1 VRPAYHEYLELFEY
15 FGRQGLPRL
24 GREEFERL
32 DAEFVALAARL
43 DGLSSEERARLAD
56 LKAVLLRDKP

>member
-1 VRPAYHEYLELFEY
+1 MKGYVEYLELFEY

-24 GREEFERL
+24 TREQFTRL
-32 DAEFVALAARL
+32 DAEFAELVARIKT
-43 DGLSSEERARLAD
+43 LSAEDRARLND